1 MHSITPRRDFHDPDD
16 YVDHVARCR
25 ASSREP
31 LASATIAE
39 RHAAL
44 DQWPE
49 YARRWLP
56 PASEGERLG
65 IDPTTGKP
73 VATITRRVALAGVFA
88 ALVARLVGKR
98 GPA

>member
-1 MHSITPRRDFHDPDD
+1 MDSITPRRDFRDPDND
-16 YVDHVARCR
+16 LDHVARCR

-56 PASEGERLG
+56 STEDCERFG

-88 ALVARLVGKR
+88 GIVSHMGKR
-98 GPA
+98 GRA